1 MLVSIVKL
9 IQYSLFISITF
20 VMVIIFGIFLESI
33 KDGEM
38 FVIYIVNL
46 LMLIVLGFSYL
57 LLIKWIAKY
66 DLSRSGVSFVT
77 SIHLM
82 VLFMA
87 MFLPPYV
94 FLEDI
99 VPVKNH
105 ETVFGGLII
114 FQLIVCYILI
124 RKWDII
130 LFMRKRYYKSSSYSR
145 EDWYIE

>member
-1 MLVSIVKL
+1 MISIIKL
-9 IQYSLFISITF
+9 IQYSLFISAAF
-20 VMVIIFGIFLESI
+20 VMMIIFGIFLESI
-33 KDGEM
+33 KYGEM
-38 FVIYIVNL
+38 FIIYIVNS
-46 LMLIVLGFSYL
+46 LMLFVLVFSYL
-57 LLIKWIAKY
+57 FSIKWIAKY

-94 FLEDI
+94 FLDNI
-99 VPVKNH
+99 VPLEHH
-105 ETVFGGLII
+105 ETVFGGIMI
-114 FQLIVCYILI
+114 FLLIVCYIII

-130 LFMRKRYYKSSSYSR
+130 LFMRKRYYKPSSYSR